1 MDGSREVFSMVVQER
16 IDTTARVEPAHAVIE
31 ARNVTK
37 EFGHGEAAVHALRG
51 VNLRAERGEM
61 LAIMGPS
68 GSGKSTLLGVISGL
82 DVASSGQVF
91 INGREITHLSESALA
106 SVRNREIGFVFQTF
120 NLVDTLSAEE
130 NVELP
135 LQLDPHSRFNPRQR
149 ARQILASVGLEQRAR
164 HRPTQLS
171 GGEQQ
176 RVAVARALA
185 NDPSVIFAD
194 EPTGNLDTA
203 NGHAVIELLKQLNR
217 DTGKT
222 LVIVT
227 HDPNIA
233 AQCHRTVYIVD
244 GLLATEREFV
254 QRDDGE
260 RAHTLESGG
269 GGQ

>member
-1 MDGSREVFSMVVQER
+1 MLVQER
-16 IDTTARVEPAHAVIE
+16 VETAAHAEQAPAVIE

-37 EFGHGEAAVHALRG
+37 EFGRGEAAVHALSG
-51 VNLRAERGEM
+51 VTLRAERGEM

-82 DVASSGQVF
+82 DVASGGQVF
-91 INGREITHLSESALA
+91 INGREITRLSESALA
-106 SVRNREIGFVFQTF
+106 SVRNQEIGFVFQTF

-135 LQLDPHSRFNPRQR
+135 LQLDPRRRFNPRKR
-149 ARQILASVGLEQRAR
+149 AREILAQVGLTQRAR
-164 HRPTQLS
+164 HRPNQLS

-194 EPTGNLDTA
+194 EPTGNLDTG
-203 NGHAVIELLKQLNR
+203 NGHAIIELLKQLNR

-222 LVIVT
+222 FIIVT
-227 HDPNIA
+227 HDPNVA
-233 AQCHRTVYIVD
+233 AQCHRTVYMVD
-244 GLLATEREFV
+244 GRLATERELV
-254 QRDDGE
+254 AGALQSGDAGDHAGAPEPGRGE
-260 RAHTLESGG
+260 E
-269 GGQ
+269 